1 MARLDQRKAGHD
13 VRPNHNGTWYSSIW
27 GAAAFAR
34 VAMNGVWLTSFSS
47 RQSAGV
53 HPPARMV
60 LNRGR
65 RRRQKGVE
73 PLLHHGVAFTRCLFE
88 AWTIDDLDLPLAVV
102 DETVGLHRLRGKRHR
117 FPIGAQHVSQKF
129 VRV

>member
-1 MARLDQRKAGHD
+1 MTIWSLRYSPMLRPSPTMARKVFGSNDGRL
-13 VRPNHNGTWYSSIW
+13 
-27 GAAAFAR
+27 
-34 VAMNGVWLTSFSS
+34 AMADLLGVSRSPVWLTSFSS

-73 PLLHHGVAFTRCLFE
+73 PRLHDGVAFTRCLFQ

-102 DETVGLHRLRGKRHR
+102 DETVGLHHLRGS
-117 FPIGAQHVSQKF
+117 PISYW
-129 VRV
+129 RPTCWP